1 MKLNVIFSERNCI
14 NLGILLPI
22 SSIYLVSHLVTKA
35 LVMFFSCFI
44 AKKKKKAPL
53 KNLPQ
58 GNKQDTKIPGYS
70 FENNNNP
77 GTLLTWRTS
86 WPVGRYGIF
95 SGHRWTRLEHK
106 KRSHK
111 LSLKYFSLRS
121 ASSSFFLSSWTA
133 ALHVLPDKETHY
145 FICSIR
151 NW

>member
-1 MKLNVIFSERNCI
+1 MLYSQEE
-14 NLGILLPI
+14 
-22 SSIYLVSHLVTKA
+22 
-35 LVMFFSCFI
+35 
-44 AKKKKKAPL
+44 KKAPL

-70 FENNNNP
+70 FENSNNP

-95 SGHRWTRLEHK
+95 SGHRWTRLENK

-121 ASSSFFLSSWTA
+121 APAQKKLTRKVINEISMGRKCHSHFSNSNRNGIFPKMPTC
-133 ALHVLPDKETHY
+133 K
-145 FICSIR
+145 CS
-151 NW
+151 